1 MKTMK
6 TLAICAIAL
15 LSTSMSL
22 SAQETATTASAPSVS
37 VTAGADVVSSYIW
50 RGVYFAGASFQPTV
64 NLSYGG
70 LNAGIWG
77 SSDFVD
83 GNYKEVDASLF
94 YTFSGLKFGLTQYW
108 WSGKNKPYIG
118 TDSIN
123 STSGHYL
130 EATIGYSI
138 SNFNLVANTFVLG
151 ARDQNAKGKQM
162 YSTYIEASYSFN
174 VGDVTLMP
182 AVGVSPWES
191 NSNIGY
197 HWNPSKIDPTTGA
210 IGMNETGV
218 KICNVSLKATK
229 SLKFSETLSI
239 PVYVQTIYS
248 NAADQIHFVLGV
260 TL

>member
-108 WSGKNKPYIG
+108 WSGKNKP
-118 TDSIN
+118 
-123 STSGHYL
+123 
-130 EATIGYSI
+130 
-138 SNFNLVANTFVLG
+138 
-151 ARDQNAKGKQM
+151 
-162 YSTYIEASYSFN
+162 
-174 VGDVTLMP
+174 
-182 AVGVSPWES
+182 
-191 NSNIGY
+191 
-197 HWNPSKIDPTTGA
+197 
-210 IGMNETGV
+210 
-218 KICNVSLKATK
+218 
-229 SLKFSETLSI
+229 
-239 PVYVQTIYS
+239 
-248 NAADQIHFVLGV
+248 
-260 TL
+260 